1 MITFKQEKNLA
12 RITTVLV
19 VMAMFFADKED
30 FIFFEP
36 GIFIIY
42 GIGLG
47 SMWYNI
53 HRKSKEQDNIDTKKY
68 RE

>member
-12 RITTVLV
+12 TISTVLV
-19 VMAMFFADKED
+19 IMAAFIADKED

-36 GIFIIY
+36 GIFLIY
-42 GIGLG
+42 SLGLG

-53 HRKSKEQDNIDTKKY
+53 YRKSKEQDNIDTKKY